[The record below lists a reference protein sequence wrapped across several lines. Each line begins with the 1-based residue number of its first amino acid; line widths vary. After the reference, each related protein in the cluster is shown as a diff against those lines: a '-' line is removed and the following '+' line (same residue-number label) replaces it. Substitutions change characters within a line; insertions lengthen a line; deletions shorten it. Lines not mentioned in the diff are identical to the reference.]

1 MVSFMVTFLR
11 QVGHLPLAPI
21 ADLMHA
27 LQNIWPHF
35 VDVSSTIGLMHMG
48 HLNVGSFG
56 GGGGGGGGAGAGI
69 TLCTFSLCQSYKKT
83 KS

>member
-27 LQNIWPHF
+27 LQNI
-35 VDVSSTIGLMHMG
+35 
-48 HLNVGSFG
+48 
-56 GGGGGGGGAGAGI
+56 
-69 TLCTFSLCQSYKKT
+69 
-83 KS
+83 